1 MRSEALARACL
12 TLLKTAMVSSVH
24 SGVLEGRLV
33 RLGREWRE
41 WREWRV
47 CRIVA
52 PFGMKW

>member
-12 TLLKTAMVSSVH
+12 TLVKTAMVSSVH

-33 RLGREWRE
+33 RLGREWWE